1 MLQVLPMT
9 THDLPW
15 QPAPLLSVVIINSM
29 EMFQTFSAAWAPRL
43 PLLKRDYL
51 IHP

>member
-1 MLQVLPMT
+1 MQALLPMT

-15 QPAPLLSVVIINSM
+15 QPVPLMNVVVDAFEIFRN
-29 EMFQTFSAAWAPRL
+29 FYGAWAPRL
-43 PLLKRDYL
+43 PLLSRDYL